1 MAKANKTSFKKGQVA
16 NPNGRPKGAMS
27 EYRKKFM
34 EMGRLAANDA
44 KDVYEEIRAC
54 MKAGESWAYQLYVK
68 DLIPK
73 KSFEPT
79 VLVKMEEGETRVE
92 AITNALPQFVELTH
106 NEALEEIKVLKSIEL
121 EERKNEGE
129 DCSHYTDD
137 ELRESYAIHE
147 KANARKL
154 SQKTPV

>member
-1 MAKANKTSFKKGQVA
+1 MAKANKTSFQKGQVA
-16 NPNGRPKGAMS
+16 NPKGRAKGSIS
-27 EYRKKFM
+27 EHRRKFAEIAK
-34 EMGRLAANDA
+34 LAANDA
-44 KDVYEEIRAC
+44 KDVYKELREC

-79 VLVKMEEGETRVE
+79 VLVKMEEGESRVE
-92 AITNALPQFVELTH
+92 AITNALPQFEELTH
-106 NEALEEIKVLKSIEL
+106 SEALEEIKVLKSIEL
-121 EERKNEGE
+121 EEKKNEAE

-147 KANARKL
+147 RANARKL
-154 SQKTPV
+154 SQKTHV

>member
-1 MAKANKTSFKKGQVA
+1 MAKASNTKFKKGQIP
-16 NPNGRPKGAMS
+16 NPKGRPKGAMS

-79 VLVKMEEGETRVE
+79 VLIKQEEGETRPE
-92 AITNALPQFVELTH
+92 AIINALPQFEELTH
-106 NEALEEIKVLKSIEL
+106 SEALEELKVLKSIEL
-121 EERKNEGE
+121 EDKKKTEV
-129 DCSHYTDD
+129 DCSHYTDED
-137 ELRESYAIHE
+137 LRESYAIHE
-147 KANARKL
+147 RANARKL

>member
-1 MAKANKTSFKKGQVA
+1 MAKANHTSFKKGQSG
-16 NPNGRPKGAMS
+16 NPNGRTKGSTS
-27 EYRKKFM
+27 EYRRKFA
-34 EMGRLAANDA
+34 EIAKLAANDA

-92 AITNALPQFVELTH
+92 AITNALPQFEELTH
-106 NEALEEIKVLKSIEL
+106 SEALEEIKVLKSMEL
-121 EERKNEGE
+121 EDKKNEAE
-129 DCSHYTDD
+129 DCSHYTDED
-137 ELRESYAIHE
+137 LRESYAIHE
-147 KANARKL
+147 RANARKL